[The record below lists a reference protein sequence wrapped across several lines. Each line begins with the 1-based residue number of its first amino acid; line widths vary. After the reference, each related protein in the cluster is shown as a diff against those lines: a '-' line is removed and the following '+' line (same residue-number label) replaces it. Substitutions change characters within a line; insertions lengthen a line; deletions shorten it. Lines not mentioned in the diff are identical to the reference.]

1 MDDEQLD
8 TMNAAVED
16 GDGTSVVLD
25 GLSAVRAENRR
36 GGGKGPAE

>member
-8 TMNAAVED
+8 TMNAVED
-16 GDGTSVVLD
+16 GDGTSIVLD